1 MNYSHCF
8 VLSAFLIATPAWCAP
23 GKVTRETFEFQGHKR
38 TDYLF
43 VPKDLPAGGVPLLVT
58 LHGSGRDG
66 STLVDRWKDLAAEE
80 KFILVG
86 PDSLNS
92 AFWIAPADGPDFL
105 YDIVERLKKV
115 YPIDPRRVYLFGH
128 SAGAVFTLLMS
139 MRESQYFA
147 AAAIHAGALRNYE
160 TVDGIAKAK
169 RRIPMAIFCG
179 TADPFFPIAA
189 VRITRDTLR
198 TAGFPVSLIEIPGHD
213 HNYYAISS
221 RMNRQAWEFL
231 KQSVLPADPYYEPYK
246 LGIKSSPA
254 VAKEFLGT
262 WEGRLVQAGAPLRF
276 VVRIANDE
284 SGASAVLVSPDQ
296 GGAEIPVTTIE
307 QKDAKLMLIVTAGVG
322 GEYRCEINADGT
334 ELVGK
339 WTQSG
344 IAFPLKLKKK
354 GDKPPRP

>member
-8 VLSAFLIATPAWCAP
+8 VLSAFLIAAPAWCAP

-221 RMNRQAWEFL
+221 RMNHQAWEFL
-231 KQSVLPADPYYEPYK
+231 KQSVLPTDPYYEPYK